1 MDLASRCQSKLA
13 NFRVKE
19 LKDILTRL
27 GLSKQGRKQD
37 LVGRIQHAL
46 SDERVA
52 KIIDETHRKMQ
63 ILDDDDL
70 ATNEHSA
77 SVLSDVNLKMEVGD
91 SLNSNSK
98 ICCPCGNSLPT
109 EFMIQCVDPR
119 CLVQQ
124 HTTCVMIPENTM
136 EEISPMLPFFC
147 EMCRI
152 KRADPFWVT
161 VAHLVSP
168 VKLVT
173 TNIPTTDGTSTQ
185 VKVESTFHLTK
196 AYRDLLQNSE
206 YDVQAWCI
214 LLNDKVPFRMQ
225 WPQYVDL
232 QVNGLPTRTI
242 NRPVSQLLGA
252 NGRDDG
258 ALITLYI
265 TEGVNK
271 ISLSGYDVRN
281 FCFGVRFVKRRTVD
295 QVLSMI
301 PKETEGEL
309 FEDALARVRRCIGG
323 GMATENEDSDSDL
336 EVITDSIKVNLR
348 CPMSG
353 SRMKV
358 AGRFKPCVHMG
369 CFDLDT
375 FVELNQRSRKWQCP
389 ICLKNYSLEDVIID
403 PFFNRITTAML
414 NCGEDITEIEVKPD
428 GSWVVK
434 GELGDLA
441 QWHLPDG
448 SLFIARNDGLS
459 NSEISR
465 QIKQEDSS
473 RHNNPTVG
481 NKNNPSGTVQVS
493 KHQPITLSPRNQME
507 DSFVNY
513 GGKITSVSSSAT
525 GSSRDNEDIN
535 QDFGTQN
542 QISITR
548 NTDIIILSDSE
559 EENVN
564 LVSPQ
569 PVYSTF
575 SVIDNAPPGFSD
587 SYLQDPALVA
597 GTSSCLGL
605 FSGNSDDVG
614 ISNWPYTGGTR
625 AGSGFQLFGTDA
637 DVPDVFID
645 MDLSSVVCSAPMN
658 SYISASKAAISSSVE
673 VLDSSVCHTNIDL
686 DEALIDNPLSYVHD
700 DPSLQNFLPIQPS
713 VALSESVLGH
723 QPPTPNGI
731 HSNDWISLRLGSNG
745 EPIHEPFHGDVRD
758 HSQPAATNGLELTN
772 GCESNGAVLSGEH
785 TSNRTNN
792 KKLSDGPFS
801 FPRQP
806 RSVRQR
812 VRSSQIET
820 RIYRRDPVRLEERR

>member
-1 MDLASRCQSKLA
+1 MDLASSCQSKLA

-19 LKDILTRL
+19 LKGILTRL

-91 SLNSNSK
+91 SINSNSK

-214 LLNDKVPFRMQ
+214 LLNDKVSFRMQ

-232 QVNGLPTRTI
+232 QVNGLPTRTV

-271 ISLSGYDVRN
+271 ISLSGYDARN
-281 FCFGVRFVKRRTVD
+281 FCSGVRLVKRRAVD

-301 PKETEGEL
+301 PKETEGEF

-448 SLFIARNDGLS
+448 SLFVARNDGLS
-459 NSEISR
+459 NSEMSR
-465 QIKQEDSS
+465 QIKTEDSS
-473 RHNNPTVG
+473 RHNNLTVG
-481 NKNNPSGTVQVS
+481 MKNNPSGTVQVS

-535 QDFGTQN
+535 QDLGTQN
-542 QISITR
+542 QISLKR

-569 PVYSTF
+569 PVYNTF

-614 ISNWPYTGGTR
+614 ISNWSYTGGTR

-658 SYISASKAAISSSVE
+658 SYISASKATISSSVE
-673 VLDSSVCHTNIDL
+673 VLDSSVCHTNIDI

-745 EPIHEPFHGDVRD
+745 VPIHGDVRD
-758 HSQPAATNGLELTN
+758 HFQPAATNGMELTN
-772 GCESNGAVLSGEH
+772 GCESNGAAVLSDEC
-785 TSNRTNN
+785 TSNRKNN
-792 KKLSDGPFS
+792 EKLSDGPFS

-820 RIYRRDPVRLEERR
+820 RIYRRDPV